1 MLLQNQIWLHFW
13 NPREKLLHKSGLSF
27 APTIMVTK
35 LDFFFFAHKG
45 GGLQKSKSPISL
57 QKQIWL
63 HFWNPREKLL
73 NKSGLS
79 FAPTIMVKKLD
90 SQKQSKTVKT
100 SRF

>member
-1 MLLQNQIWLHFW
+1 
-13 NPREKLLHKSGLSF
+13 
-27 APTIMVTK
+27 
-35 LDFFFFAHKG
+35 
-45 GGLQKSKSPISL
+45 
-57 QKQIWL
+57 L

-73 NKSGLS
+73 NNSGLS

>member
-27 APTIMVTK
+27 APTIMVKK
-35 LDFFFFAHKG
+35 LDFFLPARG
-45 GGLQKSKSPISL
+45 SKSPISL

-90 SQKQSKTVKT
+90 SQKQSNTVKT